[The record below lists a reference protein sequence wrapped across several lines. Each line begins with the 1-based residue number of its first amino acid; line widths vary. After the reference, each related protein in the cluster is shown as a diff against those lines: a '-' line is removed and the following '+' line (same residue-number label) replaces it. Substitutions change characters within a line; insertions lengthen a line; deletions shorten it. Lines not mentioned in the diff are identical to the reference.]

1 MRRSG
6 LLSLHFSL
14 TEKLILF
21 VSALI
26 LLAGVVLPYT
36 NLSLFYSYVQEDGL
50 VEWITVAGLLT
61 SAFICFYRFAKLVR
75 RKRAWFLFVT
85 LLFGL
90 FLLFVAGE
98 EVSWGQRIFRLATPE
113 FFQKHNSQQE
123 TNLHNLVVGGVKINK
138 LVFSILLIAA
148 LGVFFLVLPWLY
160 QKSKSVRRF
169 LDRSGVPVPQW
180 YQVFV
185 ILLLF
190 GLTTLIPIPE
200 SKNWEL
206 LECCAFQLFFLV
218 VVYPRNREIFSI
230 PEK

>member
-1 MRRSG
+1 MRLSG
-6 LLSLHFSL
+6 LPTLRFSL

-21 VSALI
+21 VSAFI
-26 LLAGVVLPYT
+26 LLAGIVLPYI
-36 NLSLFYSYVQEDGL
+36 NLSLFNSYVQEDGP

-75 RKRAWFLFVT
+75 RKSAWFLFVT
-85 LLFGL
+85 LLLGL

-98 EVSWGQRIFRLATPE
+98 EVSWGQRIFSVATPE

-160 QKSKSVRRF
+160 QKSNPVRRF
-169 LDRSGVPVPQW
+169 LDRFGVPVPQR
-180 YQVFV
+180 YQVFS

-190 GLTTLIPIPE
+190 GLTSLIQIPDF
-200 SKNWEL
+200 KNWEL
-206 LECCAFQLFFLV
+206 LECCAVQLFFLV
-218 VVYPRNREIFSI
+218 VVYPRNREIFST